1 MVSVNVSHK
10 EYLPS
15 QSPEATELQ
24 NRLHQLSLS
33 WDSVQGVLD
42 SWRGDLRQSL
52 MQCQV
57 S

>member
-15 QSPEATELQ
+15 QSPESTELQ
-24 NRLHQLSLS
+24 NRLRQLSLS
-33 WDSVQGVLD
+33 WDAFQGVMD
-42 SWRGDLRQSL
+42 SWRADLRQSL

-57 S
+57 C

>member
-10 EYLPS
+10 ESLPS
-15 QSPEATELQ
+15 ESPESTELQ

-33 WDSVQGVLD
+33 WDTVQGVMD
-42 SWRGDLRQSL
+42 NWREDLGQSL

-57 S
+57 R